1 MRTIDYKVG
10 MKLWFQPNG
19 YSRSDGPGHYL
30 VVTKVGRK
38 WVSLGDS
45 DRPQWSD
52 RYRVEVGEVAVDGN
66 NYSSPGNVWATKEEC
81 EKASLLSKEW
91 SEFARKLTYQ
101 SVPDGLTIEAL
112 QQVKTLLGI
121 SS

>member
-10 MKLWFQPNG
+10 MKLWFQPYEARREQG
-19 YSRSDGPGHYL
+19 RYFE
-30 VVTKVGRK
+30 VTKVGRK
-38 WVSLGDS
+38 WVSLGDP
-45 DRPQWSD
+45 DRPQWGA
-52 RYRVEVGEVAVDGN
+52 RYRVEIGQRQVDGE
-66 NYSSPGNVWATKEEC
+66 NYSSPGSVWATKEEC
-81 EKASLLSKEW
+81 EEASLLSKEW

-112 QQVKTLLGI
+112 QQVKILLGI